1 MARDY
6 NQTRVRPK
14 REFQR
19 QSQRGVIERRGVR
32 KAREETAPKQGLS
45 LGWVF
50 VFLTLVAITTFSL
63 TKLILTESSVQAPP
77 IVTDKTAK
85 SETKD
90 TTKEDKTVNTATN
103 LKNYLAL
110 PEPQSSENIISIE
123 PIIKAQQADETIDYS
138 FYNGLAKTEVI
149 VDIDPFPIQLKDNY
163 FIQVATFTKKSRAL
177 IEQRRLVE
185 MGEKLKISK
194 LTTSKGTYY
203 RLRAGP
209 FSDRLSL
216 NKKRNEFRALNLDA
230 LLIRSKK

>member
-6 NQTRVRPK
+6 NQTRIRPK
-14 REFQR
+14 RQFQR
-19 QSQRGVIERRGVR
+19 QSQRGVVERRSVR
-32 KAREETAPKQGLS
+32 RAREETAPKQGLS

-50 VFLTLVAITTFSL
+50 VFLILVAITTFSL
-63 TKLILTESSVQAPP
+63 TKLILAESSLQAPP
-77 IVTDKTAK
+77 IMTDNTPK
-85 SETKD
+85 SEIKD
-90 TTKEDKTVNTATN
+90 TTKKDKTDNTATN
-103 LKNYLAL
+103 LKNDLTL
-110 PEPQSSENIISIE
+110 PEPQSRENIT
-123 PIIKAQQADETIDYS
+123 IIKDKQTDKTIDYS
-138 FYNGLAKTEVI
+138 FYNGLAKTEVV

-163 FIQVATFTKKSRAL
+163 FIQVATFTKKKRAL
-177 IEQRRLVE
+177 IEQQRLLE
-185 MGEKLKISK
+185 MGEKLEISE